1 MKASLLFVL
10 LAPLAAEVV
19 PTASVES
26 RNLSRQTTQPVTAQ
40 AYHLAEFGSMVTG
53 YLKEVAVDIGDRVT
67 VGQVLAEVAVPELEQ
82 LYLSQQAQVRRV
94 ATDIKAAQ
102 ARLSASKAEAD
113 RILALVRSETVTSK
127 AGDEATAR
135 LEAARA
141 DLESTEAQL
150 AAAEARAAETKAMLD
165 YATLKAPFD
174 GVVVGRSVDPGDLV
188 TAAGQAGATGKPLF
202 QIARTDLL
210 RVVAHLP
217 ERDAIH
223 AQPGDPVTLRFDALP
238 GREIESRIARVASV
252 LDPGTQRMRVEIDLP
267 NPDGKLPAG
276 LFGRATITLDSR
288 EAALV
293 VPSEALRPSAKG
305 PLVYLVKDGRVR
317 HRLVGLGLDDGRW
330 VEVTKG
336 LAEGD
341 RVVTGR
347 IDRLAD
353 GAAVE
358 TR

>member
-1 MKASLLFVL
+1 MKALFSFVL
-10 LAPLAAEVV
+10 LAPLAAEMV

-26 RNLSRQTTQPVTAQ
+26 RNLFLQTTQPVTAQ

-53 YLKEVAVDIGDRVT
+53 YLKEVSVDIGDRVT
-67 VGQVLAEVAVPELEQ
+67 VGQALAKVAVPDLEQ
-82 LYLSQQAQVRRV
+82 LHLSRQAQVRRV

-102 ARLSASKAEAD
+102 ARLSASKAEAE
-113 RILALVRSETVTSK
+113 RILALVSNGTVTSK

-135 LEAARA
+135 LEAAQA
-141 DLESTEAQL
+141 ELESAEAQL
-150 AAAEARAAETKAMLD
+150 AAAEARTAETKAMLD

-188 TAAGQAGATGKPLF
+188 TAAGQAGADGKPLF

-210 RVVAHLP
+210 RVVTHLP

-223 AQPGDPVTLRFDALP
+223 AQPGDPVTLQFDALP
-238 GREIESRIARVASV
+238 SREIESRIARVASA
-252 LDPGTQRMRVEIDLP
+252 LDPATQRMRVEIDLP
-267 NPDGKLPAG
+267 NPDGKLPVG
-276 LFGRATITLDSR
+276 LFGRATITLDRR

-293 VPSEALRPSAKG
+293 IPSEALRPSAKG

-317 HRLVGLGLDDGRW
+317 HQSVGLGLDDGSW
-330 VEVTKG
+330 IEVTKG
-336 LAEGD
+336 LAVGD
-341 RVVTGR
+341 LVVTGR